1 MSLKTLHSSGITA
14 ALLAAV
20 LFGMGTPLAKVL
32 IGGVSPWLLAGLLYL
47 GSGTGLLL
55 YRRVKR
61 SPKVQLPTHEV
72 KWFVGAVLFG
82 GVLAPVLLMWG
93 LTHLPAAN
101 ASLLLNAEA
110 VFTALLAW
118 FVFREQFD
126 ARIFMGMVFIVAGA
140 VVLSWSNE
148 VGLAHLL
155 PSLAILGACLA
166 WGLDNNLTRKVSL
179 TDATWLAMSKG
190 AVAGVVN
197 LTLAFALGAQ
207 MPGMTNIAWAM
218 VVGFLAYGLS
228 LVLFVVALRHLGA
241 ARTGAYFS
249 IAPFV
254 GAVLALLMGEPL
266 TWQLGIATVLMAIGI
281 VLHLTERHVH
291 AHNHSAMTHEH
302 EHTHDA
308 HHQHEHE
315 VAVDAGVRHTHIHV
329 HSPMRH
335 THAHFPDMHHRHE
348 H

>member
-1 MSLKTLHSSGITA
+1 
-14 ALLAAV
+14 
-20 LFGMGTPLAKVL
+20 
-32 IGGVSPWLLAGLLYL
+32 
-47 GSGTGLLL
+47 
-55 YRRVKR
+55 
-61 SPKVQLPTHEV
+61 
-72 KWFVGAVLFG
+72 
-82 GVLAPVLLMWG
+82 
-93 LTHLPAAN
+93 
-101 ASLLLNAEA
+101 
-110 VFTALLAW
+110 LAW
-118 FVFREQFD
+118 FVFKEQFD
-126 ARIFMGMVFIVAGA
+126 ARIFMGMVFIVLGA
-140 VVLSWSNE
+140 VLLSGSKE

-197 LTLAFALGAQ
+197 LILAFALGAQ
-207 MPGMTNIAWAM
+207 IPAVVSILWAM

-254 GAVLALLMGEPL
+254 GALLALLMGEPL
-266 TWQLGIATVLMAIGI
+266 TWQLGIATLLMAVGI
-281 VLHLTERHVH
+281 VLHLTEHH
-291 AHNHSAMTHEH
+291 AHPHEHSAMIHEH
-302 EHTHDA
+302 EHTHDT

-315 VAVDAGVRHTHIHV
+315 APVDAGVKHTHLHV
-329 HSPMRH
+329 HSALRH
-335 THAHFPDMHHRHE
+335 THAHFPDMHHLHE

>member
-1 MSLKTLHSSGITA
+1 MTLKSLHLSGITA
-14 ALLAAV
+14 ALTAAV
-20 LFGMGTPLAKVL
+20 LFGVGTPLAKVL
-32 IGGVSPWLLAGLLYL
+32 LGSVSPWLLAGLLYL
-47 GSGTGLLL
+47 GSGTGLFL
-55 YRRVKR
+55 YRQLKR
-61 SPKVQLPTHEV
+61 SPKIQLPAHEV
-72 KWFVGAVLFG
+72 KWFVGAVLLG

-93 LTHLPAAN
+93 LTHRPAAN

-118 FVFREQFD
+118 FVFKEQFD
-126 ARIFMGMVFIVAGA
+126 ARIFAGMVFIVVGA

-148 VGLAHLL
+148 VGWVHLL

-166 WGLDNNLTRKVSL
+166 WALDNNFTRKVSL

-197 LTLAFALGAQ
+197 LSLAFVLGAQ
-207 MPGMTNIAWAM
+207 IPAASSIVWAM
-218 VVGFLAYGLS
+218 MVGFLAYGLS

-254 GAVLALLMGEPL
+254 GALMALLMGEPL
-266 TWQLGIATVLMAIGI
+266 TIQLGIATLLMAIGI
-281 VLHLTERHVH
+281 GLHLTEYHVH
-291 AHNHSAMTHEH
+291 PHEHSEMTHEH

-315 VAVDAGVRHTHIHV
+315 APVDAGIRHTHRHV
-329 HSPMRH
+329 HHALRH
-335 THAHFPDMHHRHE
+335 THAHFPDMHHLHD

>member
-1 MSLKTLHSSGITA
+1 VSLKNLHSSGIAA
-14 ALLAAV
+14 ALMAAV
-20 LFGMGTPLAKVL
+20 LFGMGTPLAKAL
-32 IGGVSPWLLAGLLYL
+32 LGGVSPWLLAGLLYL
-47 GSGTGLLL
+47 GSGIGLFL
-55 YRRVKR
+55 YRKIKC
-61 SPKVQLPTHEV
+61 SPKVQLPKYEV
-72 KWFVGAVLFG
+72 KWFAGAVLFG

-118 FVFREQFD
+118 FVFKEQFD
-126 ARIFMGMVFIVAGA
+126 ARIFMGMVFIVLGA
-140 VVLSWSNE
+140 VLLSGSKE

-155 PSLAILGACLA
+155 PSLAVLGACLA

-197 LTLAFALGAQ
+197 LILAFALGAQ
-207 MPGMTNIAWAM
+207 IPAVVSILWAM

-254 GAVLALLMGEPL
+254 GALLALLMGEPL
-266 TWQLGIATVLMAIGI
+266 TWQLGIATLLMAVGI
-281 VLHLTERHVH
+281 VLHLTEHH
-291 AHNHSAMTHEH
+291 AHPHEHSAMIHEH
-302 EHTHDA
+302 EHTHDT

-315 VAVDAGVRHTHIHV
+315 APVDAGVKHTHLHV
-329 HSPMRH
+329 HSALRH
-335 THAHFPDMHHRHE
+335 THAHFPDMHHLHE

>member
-1 MSLKTLHSSGITA
+1 MFKIFNTSGIVA
-14 ALLAAV
+14 ALVAAI

-32 IGGVSPWLLAGLLYL
+32 LGGVSPWLLAGLLYL
-47 GSGTGLLL
+47 GSGTGLFI
-55 YRRVKR
+55 YRRIKR
-61 SPKVQLPTHEV
+61 SVKVQLAKQEF
-72 KWFVGAVLFG
+72 KWFAGAVLFG

-118 FVFREQFD
+118 LVFKEHFD
-126 ARIFMGMVFIVAGA
+126 ARIFVGMVFIVVGA
-140 VVLSWSNE
+140 LVLSWSNE
-148 VGLAHLL
+148 LGLAHLL

-179 TDATWLAMSKG
+179 TDASWLAMTKG
-190 AVAGVVN
+190 AVAGLVN
-197 LTLAFALGAQ
+197 LSLAFALGAHI
-207 MPGMTNIAWAM
+207 PSVGHIAWAM

-228 LVLFVVALRHLGA
+228 LVLFVVALRGLGA

-254 GAVLALLMGEPL
+254 GAALALLMGEPL
-266 TWQLGIATVLMAIGI
+266 TWQLGAATILMAIGI
-281 VLHLTERHVH
+281 VLHLTEHH
-291 AHNHSAMTHEH
+291 AHEHSHSEMAHEH

-308 HHQHEHE
+308 HHQHEHA
-315 VAVDAGVRHTHIHV
+315 VAVEAGVKHTHPHA
-329 HSPMRH
+329 HSPLSH
-335 THAHFPDMHHRHE
+335 SHAHFPDMHHRHG